1 MKNSFCQFIIC
12 LAPSRFNKRE
22 VTSKRGGYFIV
33 FFCCVMGLWPQILS
47 ADWVTA
53 PEQNMPVCTAQEAQ
67 NFPEIAP
74 DSHGGVIIAWNDARN
89 ENQDIFAQRVS
100 AKGEMLWGKDGIPI
114 CDLPSPQGWS
124 IVLTDENGG
133 AIIIFRDLRHGNP
146 DIYAQRVD
154 ANGRLLW
161 DKEGI
166 PVCTDPSLQDD
177 VKAIP
182 DSEGGAILAWEDWR
196 NGNQDIYAQRIDGNG
211 KPVWTPNGVPVY
223 RGDDDQYDPF
233 LATDGAGG
241 AIFVWW
247 DISTPDWNIFAQRL
261 NAEGQPVWGDK
272 GIPVCA
278 APGNQGG
285 PFVVADG
292 SGGAFFVWSD
302 YRNDPDLYTSA
313 DLYAQRV
320 DAGGKVLWETN
331 GISVCNH
338 PSNQQQAEGV
348 SDGAGGLIVVWWD
361 ERDIFSDI
369 YAQRIGPEGKPMWE
383 VNGVP
388 VCLAAGEQRKPGVV
402 PDGSGGAVVY
412 WLDYR
417 EDYGNVT
424 ADAIYAQRIDAN
436 GNPLW
441 TLNGTPVCT
450 AAGDQMTPR
459 AISNGHGGAFVVWS
473 DTRGEDPDIY
483 IQQVP

>member
-1 MKNSFCQFIIC
+1 
-12 LAPSRFNKRE
+12 
-22 VTSKRGGYFIV
+22 
-33 FFCCVMGLWPQILS
+33 MGLWPQILS

-241 AIFVWW
+241 QSLFGGTLARLTGTFSLNDSTRRDNRSGEIRESLYVLPPAIKAARSWLPTVRAGRFLSGQT
-247 DISTPDWNIFAQRL
+247 IGTIRTSTPAQ
-261 NAEGQPVWGDK
+261 
-272 GIPVCA
+272 
-278 APGNQGG
+278 
-285 PFVVADG
+285 
-292 SGGAFFVWSD
+292 
-302 YRNDPDLYTSA
+302 TSTPKESMRVGKSCGKRMESA
-313 DLYAQRV
+313 SVITRPINNKPKESAMAQ
-320 DAGGKVLWETN
+320 
-331 GISVCNH
+331 
-338 PSNQQQAEGV
+338 
-348 SDGAGGLIVVWWD
+348 
-361 ERDIFSDI
+361 
-369 YAQRIGPEGKPMWE
+369 E
-383 VNGVP
+383 V
-388 VCLAAGEQRKPGVV
+388 
-402 PDGSGGAVVY
+402 
-412 WLDYR
+412 
-417 EDYGNVT
+417 
-424 ADAIYAQRIDAN
+424 
-436 GNPLW
+436 
-441 TLNGTPVCT
+441 
-450 AAGDQMTPR
+450 
-459 AISNGHGGAFVVWS
+459 
-473 DTRGEDPDIY
+473 
-483 IQQVP
+483 